1 MAAIVLAV
9 ASVAACGSLVG
20 LTLRPIVV
28 IRVPHI
34 KGKERQPGE
43 CCMYV

>member
-9 ASVAACGSLVG
+9 ASVAACGSLVE
-20 LTLRPIVV
+20 LILRPIVV